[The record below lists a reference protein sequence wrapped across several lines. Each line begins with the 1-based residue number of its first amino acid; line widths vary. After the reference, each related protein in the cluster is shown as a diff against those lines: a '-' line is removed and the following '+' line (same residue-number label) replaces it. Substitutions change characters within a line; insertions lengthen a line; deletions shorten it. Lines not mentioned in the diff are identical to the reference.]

1 MKWHILLPLIT
12 CIWLLMNGCNAR
24 QALSNAEA
32 GQSNLPLLLFQ
43 KSPCLGTCPAYNATI
58 YQDGSISFVEFR
70 NALAQDTLQ
79 LQLSEEELR
88 QLKQEIDILEY
99 KALQDSY
106 LTNWSDISTTHLTFY
121 EAGKEVKQVR
131 HEEGG
136 PQQLVQFQ
144 EWLHSLVW
152 QRAEEKKRPTY

>member
-1 MKWHILLPLIT
+1 M
-12 CIWLLMNGCNAR
+12 
-24 QALSNAEA
+24 
-32 GQSNLPLLLFQ
+32 LFQ

-70 NALAQDTLQ
+70 NALAQDTIQ
-79 LQLSEEELR
+79 LQLSEEELQ
-88 QLKQEIDILEY
+88 QLKQELERLNY
-99 KALQDSY
+99 KDLQDSY
-106 LTNWSDISTTHLTFY
+106 LTNWSDISTTYLTFY

-136 PQQLVQFQ
+136 PQELIQFQ
-144 EWLHSLVW
+144 EWLHTLIW

>member
-1 MKWHILLPLIT
+1 
-12 CIWLLMNGCNAR
+12 MNGCNAS
-24 QALSNAEA
+24 QALSNSEA
-32 GQSNLPLLLFQ
+32 GQANQPLLLFQ

-70 NALAQDTLQ
+70 NALAQDTIQ
-79 LQLSEEELR
+79 LQLSEEELQ
-88 QLKQEIDILEY
+88 QLKQELERLNY
-99 KALQDSY
+99 KDLQDSY
-106 LTNWSDISTTHLTFY
+106 LTNWSDISTTYLTFY

-136 PQQLVQFQ
+136 PQELIQFQ
-144 EWLHSLVW
+144 EWLHTLIW